1 MTTIIPTPAPV
12 PDPLSSDFGTKAYDF
27 TVWMADAAPAM
38 TAVSEEM
45 NEALNA
51 SLLGV
56 TATSTSSIAIV
67 SSGNVSLTV
76 TPNKGYAI
84 GMTVKI
90 ASVANPVNY
99 IKGTVTAFTSLT
111 GAMTVAVFNKGGSG
125 TFANWSVFFDVPDP
139 SVLSVPTGE
148 SVAAGNLLAI
158 DNAGN
163 SMSAGSITT
172 AVLQA
177 VTATSFHACPLANG
191 NTAIFWT
198 AGSTDVRMMIINKS
212 GGTVLASTSVT
223 TGKNGGLVW
232 SVELSNTNIVFVYF
246 QITTGYPVFKI
257 VNPSGVQVVAETV
270 IESADGSGQIKCCA
284 LTGGGFAV
292 TYNLAT
298 NNRYAV
304 YANNGTSVLAPTN
317 NVAGEQSMVAIC
329 PTAAG
334 GFVALAGITSLT
346 GYIYNSAGTLVS
358 TCALNIPMQGNAG
371 IASRSGSVVGA
382 GRQGGTPFYGPTL
395 HLASDTANSTINSPD
410 AASNAYIR
418 VAFED
423 PLAGATTLGT
433 SDVAALVNGLYMAT
447 YSSASSSN
455 EYPRYVMF
463 SADGQTVK
471 SGILFTETTF
481 GGVPVYIIPKDTNGF
496 SLIWLAANRNIKF
509 AQVKSG
515 NLVGIS
521 LGSVGATHQYLAN
534 GSANVTSGNMLNV
547 GSSKINYVRYSAKVV
562 I

>member
-1 MTTIIPTPAPV
+1 
-12 PDPLSSDFGTKAYDF
+12 
-27 TVWMADAAPAM
+27 M
-38 TAVSEEM
+38 TAWLAWLTDNASKFGDVASEV
-45 NEALNA
+45 NDALNTA
-51 SLLGV
+51 LLSV
-56 TATSTSSIAIV
+56 TSTSTSSITIASTGTI
-67 SSGNVSLTV
+67 NITV
-76 TPNKGYAI
+76 EANKGYAI

-90 ASVANPVNY
+90 ASVANPANY
-99 IKGTVTAFTSLT
+99 VKGTVTAYNKTT
-111 GAMTVAVFNKGGSG
+111 GATSVALFNKGGSG

-148 SVAAGNLLAI
+148 AVAAGNLLAI
-158 DNAGN
+158 DDAGN
-163 SMSAGSITT
+163 SMSAAAVTT
-172 AVLQA
+172 SVLQA
-177 VTATSFHACPLANG
+177 VAVSTIHACPLANG

-198 AGSTDVRMMIINKS
+198 EGSTDVRMMIISKTGS
-212 GGTVLASTSVT
+212 TVLAPVSAISSISSSS
-223 TGKNGGLVW
+223 LVW
-232 SVELSNTNIVFVYF
+232 SAELTNGNIVFVF
-246 QITTGYPVFKI
+246 ISSVNEACFRIVTTEGAAVATVAI
-257 VNPSGVQVVAETV
+257 ESGV
-270 IESADGSGQIKCCA
+270 SAVGQIKCCA

-292 TYNLAT
+292 THNLAA

-304 YANNGTSVLAPTN
+304 YTNAGGVTKAPTN
-317 NVAGEQSMVAIC
+317 NVTGAQTRVAIC

-334 GFVALAGITSLT
+334 GFVALAGTTSLT
-346 GYIYNSAGTLVS
+346 GSIYNSAGTLVN

-382 GRQGGTPFYGPTL
+382 GRQGGSPFYGPTL

-410 AASNAYIR
+410 AANNAYIR

-423 PLAGATTLGT
+423 PLAELTTLGM
-433 SDVAALVNGLYMAT
+433 SDVAALGNGLYIAT

-455 EYPRYVMF
+455 EYPRYVIF

-471 SGILFTETTF
+471 SGILFTETTYV
-481 GGVPVYIIPKDTNGF
+481 GAPVYIIPKDTNGF

-562 I
+562 M